1 MRATK
6 KQITNDSWREARFE
20 TPSKVD
26 ISERPNVS
34 VLLSLQP
41 MVERKDGAIDG
52 AVCLRSLSLQ
62 RHLSRGLYFRVID
75 ITMLEKH
82 RAKGTRAENTNYN
95 DTRPPPPRKQTRCPR
110 INLSGRTTSGRC
122 WTGREPRLGCF
133 LPGNWSLFSNGPKLS
148 DVETLL
154 FDGKK
159 VSWSL
164 TLR

>member
-1 MRATK
+1 M
-6 KQITNDSWREARFE
+6 
-20 TPSKVD
+20 D

-34 VLLSLQP
+34 LSLFLTD
-41 MVERKDGAIDG
+41 DGAEGRRDG
-52 AVCLRSLSLQ
+52 CLRSFSLQ

-82 RAKGTRAENTNYN
+82 RGKGTRAENTNYN

-133 LPGNWSLFSNGPKLS
+133 LRGNWSLFSNGPKLS
-148 DVETLL
+148 GVDTLL
-154 FDGKK
+154 FDGEK
-159 VSWSL
+159 VVVKSYV
-164 TLR
+164 TIIEEVK